1 VKAEISSRK
10 APKRNDS
17 PPRNAPQAFSAKRP
31 RVRVR
36 PSRVAGA
43 SVVTTPAILPH
54 GTDRGP
60 RSQDAIQRIRRVP
73 ASRSKDIRGGVPVS
87 FAQGGSICAWNG
99 GVIRREDITKRPLA
113 INSIVQPRA
122 RTTDD
127 VNRRSRALAPSNT
140 ASESGWRRDRK
151 VHAAMALRECAA
163 LKVLSHASA
172 ASVGDRWRDHAQG
185 GRQIAREDMLLEAHP
200 RTSTQS
206 WRSIAQI
213 WPIETICAEKLE
225 STRVPF
231 DGRWKI
237 RNELLRGLPSQETVS
252 TDARHSFDRVTVGYH
267 MLSPHCCG
275 QDPGRSIGPYPRH
288 RSRWAGEFGP
298 PPANEVRL
306 NLRRRPILKRCD
318 VSPMSGLREL
328 EHRQGETARPVPGP
342 SVRSRTR
349 SWSDSNCSRGNSQ
362 LTTRLSGGKNVR
374 SEVVGERGRRRFQPR
389 PRKLAKY
396 VILRA
401 AEGDPASHTKA

>member
-1 VKAEISSRK
+1 
-10 APKRNDS
+10 
-17 PPRNAPQAFSAKRP
+17 
-31 RVRVR
+31 
-36 PSRVAGA
+36 
-43 SVVTTPAILPH
+43 
-54 GTDRGP
+54 
-60 RSQDAIQRIRRVP
+60 
-73 ASRSKDIRGGVPVS
+73 
-87 FAQGGSICAWNG
+87 
-99 GVIRREDITKRPLA
+99 
-113 INSIVQPRA
+113 
-122 RTTDD
+122 
-127 VNRRSRALAPSNT
+127 
-140 ASESGWRRDRK
+140 
-151 VHAAMALRECAA
+151 MALRECAA

-185 GRQIAREDMLLEAHP
+185 GRQVAREDMLLEAHP
-200 RTSTQS
+200 LASTQS

-237 RNELLRGLPSQETVS
+237 RNELLPGLPSQETVS
-252 TDARHSFDRVTVGYH
+252 TAARHSFDRVTVGYH

-328 EHRQGETARPVPGP
+328 EHRQGETRDLFRVLQCGQEPIL
-342 SVRSRTR
+342 VRC
-349 SWSDSNCSRGNSQ
+349 NCSRGNSQ
-362 LTTRLSGGKNVR
+362 LTTRLSGGKNRR

-401 AEGDPASHTKA
+401 AEGDPGSHTKA